1 LTRPDTVGQKYYED
15 AKRLI
20 DEDGLKPKDA
30 FAKVAHLALPPNAD
44 NETKAATAASV
55 RTAYYRINTQN
66 KKKKTQTK
74 KVVAKTTKA
83 SDPSPVQR
91 ELNNLMSAVEKH
103 SERII
108 KMEAE
113 RTARIRKELDK
124 YKETA

>member
-1 LTRPDTVGQKYYED
+1 MTRPDTVGQKYYEH

-20 DEDGLKPKDA
+20 DKEGLKPKAAFMHVARETLGRDA
-30 FAKVAHLALPPNAD
+30 DDESV
-44 NETKAATAASV
+44 AATAASV

>member
-1 LTRPDTVGQKYYED
+1 MTRPDTVGQKYYEH

-20 DEDGLKPKDA
+20 DKEGLKPKAAFMHVARETLGRDA
-30 FAKVAHLALPPNAD
+30 DDESV
-44 NETKAATAASV
+44 AATAASV

-66 KKKKTQTK
+66 KKKAPNK

-83 SDPSPVQR
+83 SDASPVQR
-91 ELNNLMSAVEKH
+91 ELDNLMSAVEKH

-108 KMEAE
+108 KMEEE

-124 YKETA
+124 YKETV